1 MDNGLVARLQN
12 DYPMFEFV
20 ASDKARWS
28 PTEQKIYYTND
39 GTQTLHEL
47 GHAILGHREYRQDIE
62 LLQIEREAWNVAMEL
77 APTYGLNI
85 DDNIVEQ
92 ALDTYRDWLHQRSL
106 CPRCGQTGVQSIN
119 TLSYSCPNCQHTWRA
134 TAGKNTR
141 LKRLSI

>member
-1 MDNGLVARLQN
+1 MTRLQN

-39 GTQTLHEL
+39 DIQTLHEL
-47 GHAILGHREYRQDIE
+47 GHAISGHSEYRQDIE
-62 LLQIEREAWNVAMEL
+62 LLQIERAAWDKAQEL
-77 APTYGLNI
+77 APAYELKIN
-85 DDNIVEQ
+85 DDTIEQ
-92 ALDTYRDWLHQRSL
+92 ALDTYRDWLHQRSR
-106 CPRCGQTGVQSIN
+106 CPKCGQTGLQN
-119 TLSYSCPNCQHTWRA
+119 ADTLNYHCPNCQRAWRA

>member
-1 MDNGLVARLQN
+1 MDNRLVTRLQN

-39 GTQTLHEL
+39 S
-47 GHAILGHREYRQDIE
+47 
-62 LLQIEREAWNVAMEL
+62 QIEREAWNVAIEL

-85 DDNIVEQ
+85 DNDVVER

-106 CPRCGQTGVQSIN
+106 CPKCGQTGIQNIK
-119 TLSYSCPNCQHTWRA
+119 TLSYSCPNCQRAWRA